1 MNPRTAVVAA
11 AISVAVLNPA
21 QALVLV
27 PKSVFP
33 VASASAPSIDKPVDS
48 VPAVRDAGQRF
59 AAAETI
65 EVVLPNVAD
74 VGRIVSELRSRKG
87 GKSTSEKGAAEI
99 PGAPIEL

>member
-27 PKSVFP
+27 PKSVLP
-33 VASASAPSIDKPVDS
+33 VATNTGPSIDEPVES
-48 VPAVRDAGQRF
+48 VPAIRDGGQRF
-59 AAAETI
+59 AAAEVI

-74 VGRIVSELRSRKG
+74 VGRIVNELRSRKG
-87 GKSTSEKGAAEI
+87 GKPANEKGAPED
-99 PGAPIEL
+99 PGAPIYL